1 MINLRNITLF
11 FICILLAGPFPGNL
25 HAQIT
30 QTVSISSS
38 PNPVGSGARAL
49 GMGGAFIGVADDA
62 TAASWN
68 PGGLI
73 QLEAPEIS
81 VVVAYNHRTEDTTY
95 MAFPEASGPQRIS
108 TTEINYISLSY
119 PFRLFAKNMIFC
131 LNYQHLYD
139 FNKTVAYGY
148 TYTAS
153 TGPAL
158 TLNNLIDYEQ
168 EGAFRAVSP
177 AFAVQVTPKLSVG
190 FTLNFWE
197 DLFEDNGWESNYH
210 SSGTGTFAG
219 FPFTSSVDIREKY
232 QMEGFNYHIGF
243 LWNINNT
250 FTLGGVFKSPLS
262 AGLQHDYHFA
272 SSVTFPTAPASNSAN
287 QVNLTED
294 ETLEMPM
301 SYGMGLAVRLS
312 DAFTIDV
319 DIYRTE
325 WGDYALRRADGT
337 ESNPITGK
345 PQSQSD
351 IGATTQVRIGGEYLV
366 IGEKMVI
373 PLRAGVFYDPEPSE
387 KNPDDFMGISLGTGI
402 AYKGMVYDVAYQYR
416 FGRDV
421 RTTTVGDAASSQDVD
436 QHTVYVSFIYHF

>member
-1 MINLRNITLF
+1 MISLRNITLF

-25 HAQIT
+25 HAQIA
-30 QTVSISSS
+30 QSVSISSS
-38 PNPVGSGARAL
+38 PNPVGSGARAI

-73 QLEAPEIS
+73 QLETPEIS
-81 VVVAYNHRTEDTTY
+81 VVVSYNHRTEDTTY
-95 MAFPEASGPQRIS
+95 MAFPEASGPQSIS
-108 TTEINYISLSY
+108 TTEINYISFSY
-119 PFRLFAKNMIFC
+119 PFSLFAKNMVFS

-139 FNKTVAYGY
+139 FNKTVAYAY
-148 TYTAS
+148 TYS
-153 TGPAL
+153 SGIL
-158 TLNNLIDYEQ
+158 TLNNSLDYKQ

-177 AFAVQVTPKLSVG
+177 AFAVQITPKLSLG

-210 SSGTGTFAG
+210 SSGTGTLAG
-219 FPFTSSVDIREKY
+219 DPFISSVDIREKY
-232 QMEGFNYHIGF
+232 QMEGFNLNYNIGF

-262 AGLQHDYHFA
+262 ASLRHDYHYVDSITFPA
-272 SSVTFPTAPASNSAN
+272 SSSSN

-294 ETLEMPM
+294 VTLDMPM

-312 DAFTIDV
+312 DAFTVDV

-366 IGEKMVI
+366 IGNKMVI

-387 KNPDDFMGISLGTGI
+387 KNPDDFMGFSLGTGI
-402 AYKGMVYDVAYQYR
+402 AYKSMVYDVAYQYR

-421 RTTTVGDAASSQDVD
+421 RTATVGDETSSQDVD